1 MEKAVDFCFRKG
13 KAVGETKPTERGDCT
28 FEVTVSP
35 DETGETPDGRGTVS
49 VSSKVQQEF
58 VRFFLI
64 YANFWEIFFYLS
76 QMAQNDSK
84 KAASKE
90 TAFDCGSEEAGD
102 FVVGDAALTGDYL
115 REARNRC
122 FRPKSCISRPIS
134 SSLARKRMLSSRPK
148 AKRIRR

>member
-1 MEKAVDFCFRKG
+1 MQIFINKNTKKIHFG
-13 KAVGETKPTERGDCT
+13 K
-28 FEVTVSP
+28 
-35 DETGETPDGRGTVS
+35 
-49 VSSKVQQEF
+49 
-58 VRFFLI
+58 LI
-64 YANFWEIFFYLS
+64 
-76 QMAQNDSK
+76 SK
-84 KAASKE
+84 KKQPPKE